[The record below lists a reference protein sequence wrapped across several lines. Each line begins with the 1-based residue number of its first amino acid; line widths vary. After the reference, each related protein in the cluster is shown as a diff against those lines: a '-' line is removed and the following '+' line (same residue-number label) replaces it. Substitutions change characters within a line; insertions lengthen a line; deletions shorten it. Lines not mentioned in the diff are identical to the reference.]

1 MADAGLRPTIGFIGL
16 GIMGRPMARNLATA
30 GFRLVIHNRSA
41 VAVEDLAAENEA
53 FKPADSPRAVAEVCD
68 IVITMLPDT
77 PDVERVIVGENGIIG
92 AARPGLLVI
101 DMSTIAPGA
110 TTRLG
115 DQLAERGASLLDAPV
130 SGGDKG
136 AIAGTLS
143 IMVGG
148 SAEDFARAHPLFDAM
163 GTTIVHVGGPGAGQT
178 VKMCNQIAVAIN
190 LAGVSEALVL
200 GARAGVDPMK
210 IVEVLSGGLA
220 GSRVMELKAAA
231 MVGHTF
237 APGFRVELHRK
248 DLRIARAAA
257 SEHHVALPV
266 SAVVTELFESLA
278 ATGHDTDDHSSLV
291 TTIERLS
298 GFSLTEGAAEAHDDR

>member
-1 MADAGLRPTIGFIGL
+1 MTDTGQGATIGFIGL
-16 GIMGRPMARNLATA
+16 GIMGRPMARNLAAA
-30 GFRLVIHNRSA
+30 GFRLRIHNRSQAA
-41 VAVEDLAAENEA
+41 VDELVAEHDA
-53 FKPADSPRAVAEVCD
+53 FLPAGSPRAVAEACD

-77 PDVERVIVGENGIIG
+77 PDVERVITGEDGIIA

-110 TTRLG
+110 TIQLGERL
-115 DQLAERGASLLDAPV
+115 ASHGASLLDAPV

-148 SAEDFARAHPLFDAM
+148 SADDFARAQPLFQAM
-163 GTTIVHVGGPGAGQT
+163 GTTIVHVGDSGAGQT

-200 GARAGVDPMK
+200 GARAGVDPQK
-210 IVEVLSGGLA
+210 IIEVLSGGLA
-220 GSRVMELKAAA
+220 ASRVMELKAAA

-257 SEHHVALPV
+257 SAQHVALPV

-278 ATGHDTDDHSSLV
+278 ATGHDTDDHSSIV
-291 TTIERLS
+291 TAIERLS
-298 GFSLTEGAAEAHDDR
+298 GFSLTAGLADGSDGH

>member
-1 MADAGLRPTIGFIGL
+1 MTGTGERPTIGFIGL
-16 GIMGRPMARNLATA
+16 GIMGRPMARNLAAA
-30 GFRLVIHNRSA
+30 GFRLTIYNRSRA
-41 VAVEDLAAENEA
+41 VIDELVAENEA
-53 FKPADSPRAVAEVCD
+53 FQAADSPKAVAEGCD

-77 PDVERVIVGENGIIG
+77 PDVERVVAGDDGILG

-110 TTRLG
+110 TIQLGERLAG
-115 DQLAERGASLLDAPV
+115 HGASLLDAPV

-143 IMVGG
+143 IMAGG
-148 SAEDFARAHPLFDAM
+148 SAGDFDRALPLFRAM

-210 IVEVLSGGLA
+210 IAQVLGGGLA
-220 GSRVMELKAAA
+220 ASRVMELKAAA

-237 APGFRVELHRK
+237 TPGFRVELHRK

-257 SEHHVALPV
+257 SAQHVALPV

-291 TTIERLS
+291 TAIERLS
-298 GFSLTEGAAEAHDDR
+298 NFSLADAATGGNTSE